1 MLRKAC
7 ILMGS
12 RKHQLCRFTESRIW
26 ANSTSCVLQGL
37 IHSHFKVI
45 ASYYVIMRRQTLI
58 SVSISIISNNT
69 FLHVVCQVLH
79 AVCQASIALA
89 LSVLRMLRVT
99 LLVLDLNRSERQ
111 QLVTAAR
118 VLDLCP
124 SLVFTKLLREQN
136 FPPKKVIDPMRQ
148 KCFWKFLQTE
158 LGLYFY

>member
-1 MLRKAC
+1 
-7 ILMGS
+7 
-12 RKHQLCRFTESRIW
+12 
-26 ANSTSCVLQGL
+26 
-37 IHSHFKVI
+37 
-45 ASYYVIMRRQTLI
+45 MRRQTLI

-124 SLVFTKLLREQN
+124 SLVFTKLLRE
-136 FPPKKVIDPMRQ
+136 
-148 KCFWKFLQTE
+148 
-158 LGLYFY
+158 